1 MSPLPLPSEFHI
13 NNQNI
18 LLPSPPPS
26 SPSPFHLL
34 HRRIKGSVALLG
46 AKGMPLTGDAIIKI
60 TPPMRDDPLA
70 PKGAVLPLLQ
80 RGRRLKGEAEG
91 EEGGG
96 EWSGGQEGRTNEVE
110 EEGGVS

>member
-1 MSPLPLPSEFHI
+1 MSPLPSPSEFHI
-13 NNQNI
+13 NIQNI

-34 HRRIKGSVALLG
+34 HSCIKGSVAPLG
-46 AKGMPLTGDAIIKI
+46 DKGMPLTGDAIIRI

-70 PKGAVLPLLQ
+70 PKEAVLPLLQ
-80 RGRRLKGEAEG
+80 RGRRLKGGVEG

-96 EWSGGQEGRTNEVE
+96 EWRGGEEGRTDEVE